1 MTIGENIKRVRKEKG
16 LTQKELAKKLNVS
29 EPMIS
34 QYESKETLKLETIR
48 KIAKA
53 LDVYM
58 SELISDWNEFSNEE
72 IQEDIELAEN
82 YGKHEDNKYI
92 TKHNL
97 NQLIEELSNINISF
111 EYLMKDEEQIDE
123 DTFFHDVS
131 KDKLTFEI
139 FNDHLELTL
148 KELKQIKKACEK
160 AYNDCLK
167 LKFYEAYLNKEKLKG
182 EEIED

>member
-34 QYESKETLKLETIR
+34 QYESKETLKLETLR
-48 KIAKA
+48 KIAMA
-53 LDVYM
+53 LGVSTFDLLD
-58 SELISDWNEFSNEE
+58 SKELENEFEKLENELE
-72 IQEDIELAEN
+72 EHIKIEDS
-82 YGKHEDNKYI
+82 KYI

-111 EYLMKDEEQIDE
+111 EYITKFEEWMDE
-123 DTFFHDVS
+123 DTSFLDTS
-131 KDKLTFEI
+131 KDILTFEI
-139 FNDHLELTL
+139 FNDHLDLTL

-167 LKFYEAYLNKEKLKG
+167 LKFYEAYLNKEQLKD